1 MGTQPRYLY
10 LILVTV
16 LLVAAL
22 VLLQACGRNEA
33 PATATPRAGGVIV
46 ADQSDAGGNATDA
59 GANAPIN
66 APTAVPTPVVYTVGA
81 LITASAPVSIYA
93 TAASSSSVLE
103 VYGGGSAFTILEPND
118 QFSSYPVTSGG
129 ASWVR
134 VRATD
139 GLAGWAKADAL
150 PN

>member
-1 MGTQPRYLY
+1 MGTQPRYPY
-10 LILVTV
+10 LILVTL

-33 PATATPRAGGVIV
+33 PATATPRAGGVV
-46 ADQSDAGGNATDA
+46 VSDQPDASGSATDA
-59 GANAPIN
+59 GASTPAES
-66 APTAVPTPVVYTVGA
+66 PTAMTTPVVYTIGA
-81 LITASAPVSIYA
+81 VITASAPVSIYA

-118 QFSSYPVTSGG
+118 QFSTYPVTSGG

-134 VRATD
+134 VRAAD